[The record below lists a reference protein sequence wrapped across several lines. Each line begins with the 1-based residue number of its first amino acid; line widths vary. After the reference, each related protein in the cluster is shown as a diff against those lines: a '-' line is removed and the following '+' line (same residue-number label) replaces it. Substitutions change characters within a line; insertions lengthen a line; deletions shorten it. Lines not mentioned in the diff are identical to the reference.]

1 MRLISTRRD
10 MYGGEKSGGRREKRN
25 KIKEV
30 EERGQKTSGE
40 QKKERCTSTMMKE
53 YKNMDN

>member
-1 MRLISTRRD
+1 MGQV
-10 MYGGEKSGGRREKRN
+10 YGGEKSGGKRDKRN

-30 EERGQKTSGE
+30 EGRGQKTSDE
-40 QKKERCTSTMMKE
+40 QKKERCESTMMKE

>member
-10 MYGGEKSGGRREKRN
+10 MYGGEKSGGKREKRN

-40 QKKERCTSTMMKE
+40 
-53 YKNMDN
+53 

>member
-1 MRLISTRRD
+1 
-10 MYGGEKSGGRREKRN
+10 MYGGEKSGGKREKRN

-40 QKKERCTSTMMKE
+40 
-53 YKNMDN
+53 